1 MKVIALKGSHQPMA
15 VLSPEGKGSAY
26 MVDSVDTASEE
37 EGEKVVTTY
46 NAMQIYGHDVR
57 LKDVLGRVRHP
68 IESAWYLGLPLM
80 REKVQGMDKMV
91 RRILI
96 EVGDDDA

>member
-1 MKVIALKGSHQPMA
+1 MRVIALKGSHQPMA
-15 VLSPEGKGSAY
+15 VLSPEGKGSAS
-26 MVDSVDTASEE
+26 MVDSIDTASEA
-37 EGEKVVTTY
+37 EGVEVVRIY
-46 NAMQIYGHDVR
+46 NAMSIYGHEVR

-80 REKVQGMDKMV
+80 REKLGSMDNMV

-96 EVGDDDA
+96 EVEE

>member
-1 MKVIALKGSHQPMA
+1 MA

-26 MVDSVDTASEE
+26 MVDSVDTASEA
-37 EGEKVVTTY
+37 EGMEVVRIY

-57 LKDVLGRVRHP
+57 LRDVLGRIRYP
-68 IESAWYLGLPLM
+68 IESAWYLGLPVM
-80 REKVQGMDKMV
+80 RQKVGGMDNMV

-96 EVGDDDA
+96 EVGDDE